1 MINPLGKALHKFT
14 ESLNLRLDFDIEL
27 SDEEVFADLSYGRDL
42 QRTRLGSSHGTKEL
56 S

>member
-1 MINPLGKALHKFT
+1 MTNTLGKALHKFT
-14 ESLNLRLDFDIEL
+14 ESLNLCLDFDIEL

-42 QRTRLGSSHGTKEL
+42 QRTRLEAPNETKGL